1 MRGGLKTWYLS
12 IVTLR
17 FPPFECDVTAV
28 DGVNICVREHVCG
41 INISSPSSLIHISSL
56 LFAAFYLWL
65 ALCLC
70 FSPDYL
76 CFSFSLFLHVY
87 GKSLYSTMHYTHN
100 THTHKY
106 SIVCFNLKMQLKC
119 ECVCEDEV
127 NVDRVYE
134 VMHSVTL
141 SVYVCDVVLV
151 FLYFESSSCHD
162 VKAREI
168 ESLDQ
173 THQTGHTSHTH
184 VVLSIYWENNVSVV
198 CICMCDDARVCVLHV
213 SGWPYCC
220 VFLVDVEIMLLQVI
234 FHLS

>member
-1 MRGGLKTWYLS
+1 MEN
-12 IVTLR
+12 
-17 FPPFECDVTAV
+17 PCTAQC
-28 DGVNICVREHVCG
+28 IT
-41 INISSPSSLIHISSL
+41 HI
-56 LFAAFYLWL
+56 
-65 ALCLC
+65 
-70 FSPDYL
+70 
-76 CFSFSLFLHVY
+76 
-87 GKSLYSTMHYTHN
+87 

-127 NVDRVYE
+127 NVDCVYE

-184 VVLSIYWENNVSVV
+184 VVLSIY
-198 CICMCDDARVCVLHV
+198 
-213 SGWPYCC
+213 
-220 VFLVDVEIMLLQVI
+220 
-234 FHLS
+234 